1 MSHKGKGC
9 LYVVSTPI
17 GNLGDITYRSVE
29 MLRQVS
35 LIAAED
41 TRRTRILL
49 NRYEIATSLSSYNSY
64 NKIRK
69 GPEFI
74 KRLNQGE
81 DVALVSDAG
90 TPGVSDPLYHLV
102 QLALA
107 AEVEV
112 ISIPGP
118 SAILSALTVSG
129 LPMDRF
135 RFEGFLPRKKRRK
148 RILEELAGLSETVVL
163 FESPQRIEKTL
174 NELREVFGNRKAAI
188 TRELTKMHEEV
199 LRGGLDDLC
208 KASQG
213 RKWKGEITL
222 VLSGKS
228 SKNKNKETK
237 KAMEKEPQMNRRSF
251 LNRVWR
257 WLGVIAL
264 LEFISL
270 IFPFLR
276 SGNKKEQNKV
286 EDLHTIGKAAVVEDG
301 EIVARRML
309 YVALSYDHRI
319 IDGRGAVQFLM
330 TIKEILEDPARLMLG
345 V

>member
-1 MSHKGKGC
+1 MSHKEKGC

-29 MLRQVS
+29 ILGQVS

-49 NRYEIATSLSSYNSY
+49 NRYEITTPLSSYNSY
-64 NKIRK
+64 NQTRK

-74 KRLNQGE
+74 KKINQGE

-90 TPGVSDPLYHLV
+90 TPGVSDPLYNLV
-102 QLALA
+102 QLAL
-107 AEVEV
+107 EQEMEV

-148 RILEELAGLSETVVL
+148 KILQELAEHSETVVL
-163 FESPQRIEKTL
+163 FESPLRIEKTL

-208 KASQG
+208 KANEG

-228 SKNKNKETK
+228 FKNKSKE
-237 KAMEKEPQMNRRSF
+237 S
-251 LNRVWR
+251 
-257 WLGVIAL
+257 
-264 LEFISL
+264 
-270 IFPFLR
+270 
-276 SGNKKEQNKV
+276 
-286 EDLHTIGKAAVVEDG
+286 
-301 EIVARRML
+301 
-309 YVALSYDHRI
+309 
-319 IDGRGAVQFLM
+319 
-330 TIKEILEDPARLMLG
+330 
-345 V
+345 

>member
-1 MSHKGKGC
+1 MSHKGKGR

-29 MLRQVS
+29 ILRQVS

-41 TRRTRILL
+41 TRRTKILL
-49 NRYEIATSLSSYNSY
+49 NNYEIDTPLSSYNSY
-64 NKIRK
+64 NQTRK

-74 KRLNQGE
+74 KKVNQGE
-81 DVALVSDAG
+81 DIALVSDAG

-102 QLALA
+102 QLALEQ
-107 AEVEV
+107 EVEV

-118 SAILSALTVSG
+118 SAVLSALTVSG

-148 RILEELAGLSETVVL
+148 RIIQELADQSETVVL

-174 NELREVFGNRKAAI
+174 NELREVFGNRKAAL

-208 KASQG
+208 KANEG

-228 SKNKNKETK
+228 SRNKNKE
-237 KAMEKEPQMNRRSF
+237 S
-251 LNRVWR
+251 
-257 WLGVIAL
+257 
-264 LEFISL
+264 
-270 IFPFLR
+270 
-276 SGNKKEQNKV
+276 
-286 EDLHTIGKAAVVEDG
+286 
-301 EIVARRML
+301 
-309 YVALSYDHRI
+309 
-319 IDGRGAVQFLM
+319 
-330 TIKEILEDPARLMLG
+330 
-345 V
+345 

>member
-1 MSHKGKGC
+1 

-49 NRYEIATSLSSYNSY
+49 NRYEITTPLSSYNSY

-74 KRLNQGE
+74 KRINQGE

-102 QLALA
+102 QLALEQ
-107 AEVEV
+107 EVEV
-112 ISIPGP
+112 ISLPGP
-118 SAILSALTVSG
+118 SAVLSALTVSG

-148 RILEELAGLSETVVL
+148 RILEELAELSETVVL

-174 NELREVFGNRKAAI
+174 NELREVFGNRPAAL

-228 SKNKNKETK
+228 YKNKDKE
-237 KAMEKEPQMNRRSF
+237 N
-251 LNRVWR
+251 
-257 WLGVIAL
+257 
-264 LEFISL
+264 
-270 IFPFLR
+270 
-276 SGNKKEQNKV
+276 
-286 EDLHTIGKAAVVEDG
+286 
-301 EIVARRML
+301 
-309 YVALSYDHRI
+309 
-319 IDGRGAVQFLM
+319 
-330 TIKEILEDPARLMLG
+330 
-345 V
+345 

>member
-1 MSHKGKGC
+1 MLHEEKGC

-29 MLRQVS
+29 ILGQVS

-41 TRRTRILL
+41 TRRTIILL
-49 NRYEIATSLSSYNSY
+49 NRYEITTPLSSYNSY
-64 NKIRK
+64 NQTRK

-74 KRLNQGE
+74 KKLNQGA

-90 TPGVSDPLYHLV
+90 TPGVSDPLYNLV
-102 QLALA
+102 QLVL
-107 AEVEV
+107 EQEMEV

-129 LPMDRF
+129 LPMNRF

-148 RILEELAGLSETVVL
+148 RTIAELAEHSETVVL
-163 FESPQRIEKTL
+163 FESPLRIEKTL

-208 KASQG
+208 KANEG

-228 SKNKNKETK
+228 SKNKNKE
-237 KAMEKEPQMNRRSF
+237 S
-251 LNRVWR
+251 
-257 WLGVIAL
+257 
-264 LEFISL
+264 
-270 IFPFLR
+270 
-276 SGNKKEQNKV
+276 
-286 EDLHTIGKAAVVEDG
+286 
-301 EIVARRML
+301 
-309 YVALSYDHRI
+309 
-319 IDGRGAVQFLM
+319 
-330 TIKEILEDPARLMLG
+330 
-345 V
+345 

>member
-1 MSHKGKGC
+1 MSDKGKGC

-29 MLRQVS
+29 ILRQVA

-41 TRRTRILL
+41 TRRTRVLL
-49 NRYEIATSLSSYNSY
+49 NRYEITTPLSSYNSY

-74 KRLNQGE
+74 KRLHQGE

-102 QLALA
+102 QLALEEEA
-107 AEVEV
+107 EV
-112 ISIPGP
+112 ISVPGP

-148 RILEELAGLSETVVL
+148 RTLEELAELSETLVL
-163 FESPQRIEKTL
+163 FESPMRIEKTL
-174 NELREVFGNRKAAI
+174 NELREVFGNRQAAL

-208 KASQG
+208 KASEG

-222 VLSGKS
+222 VISGKP
-228 SKNKNKETK
+228 SKNKNKDT
-237 KAMEKEPQMNRRSF
+237 
-251 LNRVWR
+251 
-257 WLGVIAL
+257 
-264 LEFISL
+264 
-270 IFPFLR
+270 
-276 SGNKKEQNKV
+276 
-286 EDLHTIGKAAVVEDG
+286 
-301 EIVARRML
+301 
-309 YVALSYDHRI
+309 
-319 IDGRGAVQFLM
+319 
-330 TIKEILEDPARLMLG
+330 
-345 V
+345 

>member
-1 MSHKGKGC
+1 MSHKEKGC

-29 MLRQVS
+29 ILGQVA

-49 NRYEIATSLSSYNSY
+49 NRYEIATPLSSYNSY
-64 NKIRK
+64 NQTRK

-74 KRLNQGE
+74 KRINQGE
-81 DVALVSDAG
+81 DIALVSDAG
-90 TPGVSDPLYHLV
+90 TPGVSDPLYNLV
-102 QLALA
+102 QLALEQEA
-107 AEVEV
+107 EV

-148 RILEELAGLSETVVL
+148 RTIEELAEHSETVVL
-163 FESPQRIEKTL
+163 FESPMRIEKTL

-208 KASQG
+208 KANEG

-228 SKNKNKETK
+228 SKSKNKE
-237 KAMEKEPQMNRRSF
+237 S
-251 LNRVWR
+251 
-257 WLGVIAL
+257 
-264 LEFISL
+264 
-270 IFPFLR
+270 
-276 SGNKKEQNKV
+276 
-286 EDLHTIGKAAVVEDG
+286 
-301 EIVARRML
+301 
-309 YVALSYDHRI
+309 
-319 IDGRGAVQFLM
+319 
-330 TIKEILEDPARLMLG
+330 
-345 V
+345 

>member
-1 MSHKGKGC
+1 MSHKEKGC

-29 MLRQVS
+29 ILGQVA

-49 NRYEIATSLSSYNSY
+49 NRYEVSTPLYSYNSY
-64 NKIRK
+64 NQTRK

-74 KRLNQGE
+74 KRLEQGD
-81 DVALVSDAG
+81 DVALVTDAG
-90 TPGVSDPLYHLV
+90 TPGVSDPLYNLA
-102 QLALA
+102 QLAL
-107 AEVEV
+107 ERDIEV
-112 ISIPGP
+112 ISLPGP

-148 RILEELAGLSETVVL
+148 RTIAELAEYSETVVL
-163 FESPQRIEKTL
+163 FESPLRIEKTL
-174 NELREVFGNRKAAI
+174 NELREVFGNRQAAI

-208 KASQG
+208 KANEG

-228 SKNKNKETK
+228 FKNKNKE
-237 KAMEKEPQMNRRSF
+237 S
-251 LNRVWR
+251 
-257 WLGVIAL
+257 
-264 LEFISL
+264 
-270 IFPFLR
+270 
-276 SGNKKEQNKV
+276 
-286 EDLHTIGKAAVVEDG
+286 
-301 EIVARRML
+301 
-309 YVALSYDHRI
+309 
-319 IDGRGAVQFLM
+319 
-330 TIKEILEDPARLMLG
+330 
-345 V
+345 

>member
-1 MSHKGKGC
+1 MSHKGKGR

-29 MLRQVS
+29 ILRQVS

-41 TRRTRILL
+41 THCSRVLL
-49 NRYEIATSLSSYNSY
+49 NRYEISTPLSSYNSY

-102 QLALA
+102 QLALEE
-107 AEVEV
+107 EVEV

-148 RILEELAGLSETVVL
+148 RTLEELAELSETIVL
-163 FESPQRIEKTL
+163 FELPQRIEKTL
-174 NELREVFGNRKAAI
+174 NELREVFGNREAAI

-199 LRGGLDDLC
+199 LRGKLDDLC
-208 KASQG
+208 KASKG
-213 RKWKGEITL
+213 RKWKDEIKL

-228 SKNKNKETK
+228 FKNQNKE
-237 KAMEKEPQMNRRSF
+237 
-251 LNRVWR
+251 
-257 WLGVIAL
+257 I
-264 LEFISL
+264 
-270 IFPFLR
+270 
-276 SGNKKEQNKV
+276 
-286 EDLHTIGKAAVVEDG
+286 
-301 EIVARRML
+301 
-309 YVALSYDHRI
+309 
-319 IDGRGAVQFLM
+319 
-330 TIKEILEDPARLMLG
+330 
-345 V
+345 

>member
-1 MSHKGKGC
+1 M
-9 LYVVSTPI
+9 YVVSTPI

-29 MLRQVS
+29 ILRQVS

-49 NRYEIATSLSSYNSY
+49 NRYEITTPLSSYNSY

-74 KRLNQGE
+74 KKLHQGE

-102 QLALA
+102 QLALEEEA
-107 AEVEV
+107 EV

-148 RILEELAGLSETVVL
+148 RILEELAELSETVVL
-163 FESPQRIEKTL
+163 FESPMRIEKTL
-174 NELREVFGNRKAAI
+174 NELREVFGNRKAAL

-208 KASQG
+208 KASEG

-222 VLSGKS
+222 VLSGKYY
-228 SKNKNKETK
+228 KNKET
-237 KAMEKEPQMNRRSF
+237 
-251 LNRVWR
+251 
-257 WLGVIAL
+257 
-264 LEFISL
+264 
-270 IFPFLR
+270 
-276 SGNKKEQNKV
+276 
-286 EDLHTIGKAAVVEDG
+286 
-301 EIVARRML
+301 
-309 YVALSYDHRI
+309 
-319 IDGRGAVQFLM
+319 
-330 TIKEILEDPARLMLG
+330 
-345 V
+345 

>member
-1 MSHKGKGC
+1 MS
-9 LYVVSTPI
+9 PI

-49 NRYEIATSLSSYNSY
+49 NKYEIATPLSSYNSY

-69 GPEFI
+69 GPGFI
-74 KRLNQGE
+74 KKLNQGE
-81 DVALVSDAG
+81 DIALVSDAG

-102 QLALA
+102 QLALEQ
-107 AEVEV
+107 EVAV

-118 SAILSALTVSG
+118 SAVLSALTVSG

-148 RILEELAGLSETVVL
+148 RILQELAEQPETVVM

-174 NELREVFGNRKAAI
+174 NELREVFGNRKAAL

-208 KASQG
+208 KVSQS

-222 VLSGKS
+222 VLSGKPS
-228 SKNKNKETK
+228 RNKNKE
-237 KAMEKEPQMNRRSF
+237 S
-251 LNRVWR
+251 
-257 WLGVIAL
+257 
-264 LEFISL
+264 
-270 IFPFLR
+270 
-276 SGNKKEQNKV
+276 
-286 EDLHTIGKAAVVEDG
+286 
-301 EIVARRML
+301 
-309 YVALSYDHRI
+309 
-319 IDGRGAVQFLM
+319 
-330 TIKEILEDPARLMLG
+330 
-345 V
+345 

>member
-1 MSHKGKGC
+1 MSHKEKGC

-29 MLRQVS
+29 ILGQVA

-49 NRYEIATSLSSYNSY
+49 NRYEITTPLSSYNSY
-64 NKIRK
+64 NQIRK

-74 KRLNQGE
+74 KKIEQGD
-81 DVALVSDAG
+81 DVALVTDAG
-90 TPGVSDPLYHLV
+90 TPGVSDPLYNLV
-102 QLALA
+102 QLAL
-107 AEVEV
+107 EKELQVV
-112 ISIPGP
+112 SLPDP

-148 RILEELAGLSETVVL
+148 RILAELAELSETVVL
-163 FESPQRIEKTL
+163 FESPLRLGKTL

-208 KASQG
+208 KANEG
-213 RKWKGEITL
+213 RKWKGEITI

-228 SKNKNKETK
+228 SKNE
-237 KAMEKEPQMNRRSF
+237 
-251 LNRVWR
+251 
-257 WLGVIAL
+257 
-264 LEFISL
+264 
-270 IFPFLR
+270 
-276 SGNKKEQNKV
+276 
-286 EDLHTIGKAAVVEDG
+286 
-301 EIVARRML
+301 
-309 YVALSYDHRI
+309 
-319 IDGRGAVQFLM
+319 
-330 TIKEILEDPARLMLG
+330 IKEI
-345 V
+345 

>member
-1 MSHKGKGC
+1 M
-9 LYVVSTPI
+9 VSTPI

-29 MLRQVS
+29 MLGQVS

-49 NRYEIATSLSSYNSY
+49 NRYEIATPLSSYNSY
-64 NKIRK
+64 NKDRK

-74 KRLNQGE
+74 KRLRQGE

-102 QLALA
+102 QLALEEEA
-107 AEVEV
+107 EV

-148 RILEELAGLSETVVL
+148 RILEELAELSETVVL
-163 FESPQRIEKTL
+163 FESPMRIEKTL
-174 NELREVFGNRKAAI
+174 NELREVFGNRKVAL

-208 KASQG
+208 KACEG

-222 VLSGKS
+222 VISGKS
-228 SKNKNKETK
+228 SKNQNKET
-237 KAMEKEPQMNRRSF
+237 
-251 LNRVWR
+251 
-257 WLGVIAL
+257 
-264 LEFISL
+264 
-270 IFPFLR
+270 
-276 SGNKKEQNKV
+276 
-286 EDLHTIGKAAVVEDG
+286 
-301 EIVARRML
+301 
-309 YVALSYDHRI
+309 
-319 IDGRGAVQFLM
+319 
-330 TIKEILEDPARLMLG
+330 
-345 V
+345 

>member
-1 MSHKGKGC
+1 M
-9 LYVVSTPI
+9 YVVSTPI

-29 MLRQVS
+29 ILRQVA

-41 TRRTRILL
+41 TRRTRVLL
-49 NRYEIATSLSSYNSY
+49 NRYEITTPLSSYNSY

-74 KRLNQGE
+74 KRLHQGE

-102 QLALA
+102 QLALEEEA
-107 AEVEV
+107 EV

-148 RILEELAGLSETVVL
+148 RTLEELAELSETLVL
-163 FESPQRIEKTL
+163 FESPMRIEKTL
-174 NELREVFGNRKAAI
+174 NELREVFGNRQAAL

-208 KASQG
+208 KASEG

-222 VLSGKS
+222 VISGKP
-228 SKNKNKETK
+228 SKNKNKDT
-237 KAMEKEPQMNRRSF
+237 
-251 LNRVWR
+251 
-257 WLGVIAL
+257 
-264 LEFISL
+264 
-270 IFPFLR
+270 
-276 SGNKKEQNKV
+276 
-286 EDLHTIGKAAVVEDG
+286 
-301 EIVARRML
+301 
-309 YVALSYDHRI
+309 
-319 IDGRGAVQFLM
+319 
-330 TIKEILEDPARLMLG
+330 
-345 V
+345 

>member
-1 MSHKGKGC
+1 M
-9 LYVVSTPI
+9 YVVSTPI

-29 MLRQVS
+29 ILGQVS

-49 NRYEIATSLSSYNSY
+49 NHYEIATPLSSYNSY
-64 NKIRK
+64 NQTRK

-74 KRLNQGE
+74 KKLNQGE

-90 TPGVSDPLYHLV
+90 TPGVSDPLYNLV
-102 QLALA
+102 QLAL
-107 AEVEV
+107 EREIEV

-148 RILEELAGLSETVVL
+148 KILQELAEHSETVVL
-163 FESPQRIEKTL
+163 FESPLRIEKTL
-174 NELREVFGNRKAAI
+174 NELREVFGNRKVAL

-208 KASQG
+208 KANEG

-228 SKNKNKETK
+228 FKNKSKE
-237 KAMEKEPQMNRRSF
+237 S
-251 LNRVWR
+251 
-257 WLGVIAL
+257 
-264 LEFISL
+264 
-270 IFPFLR
+270 
-276 SGNKKEQNKV
+276 
-286 EDLHTIGKAAVVEDG
+286 
-301 EIVARRML
+301 
-309 YVALSYDHRI
+309 
-319 IDGRGAVQFLM
+319 
-330 TIKEILEDPARLMLG
+330 
-345 V
+345 

>member
-1 MSHKGKGC
+1 M
-9 LYVVSTPI
+9 YVVSTPI

-29 MLRQVS
+29 ILHQVS

-49 NRYEIATSLSSYNSY
+49 NRYEIATPLSSYNSY

-69 GPEFI
+69 GPELI
-74 KRLNQGE
+74 KKISQGA
-81 DVALVSDAG
+81 DLALVSDAG

-102 QLALA
+102 QLALEE
-107 AEVEV
+107 EVEV

-118 SAILSALTVSG
+118 SAVLSALTVSG

-148 RILEELAGLSETVVL
+148 KILQELSEQSETVVL

-174 NELREVFGNRKAAI
+174 NELREVFGNRKAAL

-228 SKNKNKETK
+228 SKHADKE
-237 KAMEKEPQMNRRSF
+237 N
-251 LNRVWR
+251 
-257 WLGVIAL
+257 
-264 LEFISL
+264 
-270 IFPFLR
+270 
-276 SGNKKEQNKV
+276 
-286 EDLHTIGKAAVVEDG
+286 
-301 EIVARRML
+301 
-309 YVALSYDHRI
+309 
-319 IDGRGAVQFLM
+319 
-330 TIKEILEDPARLMLG
+330 
-345 V
+345 

>member
-49 NRYEIATSLSSYNSY
+49 NRYEIATPLSSYNSY

-107 AEVEV
+107 AEAEV

-148 RILEELAGLSETVVL
+148 RILEELAELSETVVL

-228 SKNKNKETK
+228 FKNKNKET
-237 KAMEKEPQMNRRSF
+237 
-251 LNRVWR
+251 
-257 WLGVIAL
+257 
-264 LEFISL
+264 
-270 IFPFLR
+270 
-276 SGNKKEQNKV
+276 
-286 EDLHTIGKAAVVEDG
+286 
-301 EIVARRML
+301 
-309 YVALSYDHRI
+309 
-319 IDGRGAVQFLM
+319 
-330 TIKEILEDPARLMLG
+330 
-345 V
+345 

>member
-1 MSHKGKGC
+1 MSHKEKGC

-29 MLRQVS
+29 ILGQVA

-49 NRYEIATSLSSYNSY
+49 NRYEITTPLSSYNSY
-64 NKIRK
+64 NQIRK

-74 KRLNQGE
+74 KKIEQGD
-81 DVALVSDAG
+81 DVALVTDAG
-90 TPGVSDPLYHLV
+90 TPGVSDPLYNLV
-102 QLALA
+102 QLAL
-107 AEVEV
+107 EKELQVV
-112 ISIPGP
+112 SLPGP

-148 RILEELAGLSETVVL
+148 RILAELAELSETVVL
-163 FESPQRIEKTL
+163 FESPLRLGKTL

-208 KASQG
+208 KANEG
-213 RKWKGEITL
+213 RKWKGEITI

-228 SKNKNKETK
+228 SKNE
-237 KAMEKEPQMNRRSF
+237 
-251 LNRVWR
+251 
-257 WLGVIAL
+257 
-264 LEFISL
+264 
-270 IFPFLR
+270 
-276 SGNKKEQNKV
+276 
-286 EDLHTIGKAAVVEDG
+286 
-301 EIVARRML
+301 
-309 YVALSYDHRI
+309 
-319 IDGRGAVQFLM
+319 
-330 TIKEILEDPARLMLG
+330 IKEI
-345 V
+345 

>member
-1 MSHKGKGC
+1 M
-9 LYVVSTPI
+9 YVVSTPI

-29 MLRQVS
+29 ILGQVS

-49 NRYEIATSLSSYNSY
+49 NRYEITTPLSSYNSY
-64 NKIRK
+64 NQTRK

-74 KRLNQGE
+74 KKLEQGV

-90 TPGVSDPLYHLV
+90 TPGVSDPLYNLV
-102 QLALA
+102 QLAL
-107 AEVEV
+107 EKEMEV

-148 RILEELAGLSETVVL
+148 RTIEELAEHSETVVL
-163 FESPQRIEKTL
+163 FESPLRIEKTL

-188 TRELTKMHEEV
+188 ARELTKMHEEV

-208 KASQG
+208 KANEG

-228 SKNKNKETK
+228 SKNKNKE
-237 KAMEKEPQMNRRSF
+237 S
-251 LNRVWR
+251 
-257 WLGVIAL
+257 
-264 LEFISL
+264 
-270 IFPFLR
+270 
-276 SGNKKEQNKV
+276 
-286 EDLHTIGKAAVVEDG
+286 
-301 EIVARRML
+301 
-309 YVALSYDHRI
+309 
-319 IDGRGAVQFLM
+319 
-330 TIKEILEDPARLMLG
+330 
-345 V
+345 

>member
-1 MSHKGKGC
+1 M
-9 LYVVSTPI
+9 YVVSTPI

-29 MLRQVS
+29 ILGQVS

-49 NRYEIATSLSSYNSY
+49 NRYEIATPLSSYNSY
-64 NKIRK
+64 NKLRK

-74 KRLNQGE
+74 KKINQGE

-102 QLALA
+102 QLALEQEA
-107 AEVEV
+107 EV

-148 RILEELAGLSETVVL
+148 KILQELSEHSETVVL

-174 NELREVFGNRKAAI
+174 NELREVFGNRKAAL

-228 SKNKNKETK
+228 FKEKNKE
-237 KAMEKEPQMNRRSF
+237 
-251 LNRVWR
+251 
-257 WLGVIAL
+257 G
-264 LEFISL
+264 
-270 IFPFLR
+270 
-276 SGNKKEQNKV
+276 
-286 EDLHTIGKAAVVEDG
+286 
-301 EIVARRML
+301 
-309 YVALSYDHRI
+309 
-319 IDGRGAVQFLM
+319 
-330 TIKEILEDPARLMLG
+330 
-345 V
+345 

>member
-1 MSHKGKGC
+1 MSHKEKGC

-29 MLRQVS
+29 ILGQVS

-49 NRYEIATSLSSYNSY
+49 NHYEIATPLSSYNSY
-64 NKIRK
+64 NQTRK

-74 KRLNQGE
+74 KKLNQGE

-90 TPGVSDPLYHLV
+90 TPGVSDPLYNLV
-102 QLALA
+102 QLAL
-107 AEVEV
+107 EQEMEV

-148 RILEELAGLSETVVL
+148 RIIQELAEHSETVVL
-163 FESPQRIEKTL
+163 FESPLRIEKTL
-174 NELREVFGNRKAAI
+174 NELREVFGNRKVAL

-208 KASQG
+208 KANEG

-228 SKNKNKETK
+228 SKNKSKE
-237 KAMEKEPQMNRRSF
+237 S
-251 LNRVWR
+251 
-257 WLGVIAL
+257 
-264 LEFISL
+264 
-270 IFPFLR
+270 
-276 SGNKKEQNKV
+276 
-286 EDLHTIGKAAVVEDG
+286 
-301 EIVARRML
+301 
-309 YVALSYDHRI
+309 
-319 IDGRGAVQFLM
+319 
-330 TIKEILEDPARLMLG
+330 
-345 V
+345 